1 MTGLARLWRDHR
13 LLVLAF
19 CVAVLLGLGFGARSA
34 LYWAHWSDPASRDAK
49 IEGWMTPRYVALSWG
64 VDRAVVAGALGL
76 DPGGGRRL
84 TLDEIAQEKGVPLA
98 EVEAALMAAIL
109 AARAGR

>member
-1 MTGLARLWRDHR
+1 LTALARLWRDHR

-19 CVAVLLGLGFGARSA
+19 CGAVLLGLGFGVRSA
-34 LYWAHWSDPASRDAK
+34 LYWAHWSDPASRDAQ

-64 VDRAVVAGALGL
+64 VDREVVAGALGL
-76 DPGGGRRL
+76 DPGGGRRQ
-84 TLDEIAQEKGVPLA
+84 TLAEIAQAKGVPLA

-109 AARAGR
+109 AARADR

>member
-1 MTGLARLWRDHR
+1 MNPLARLWRDHR

-19 CVAVLLGLGFGARSA
+19 CVAALLGLGLGLRAA
-34 LYWAHWSDPASRDAK
+34 LYWVQWSDPARRDAR

-64 VDRAVVAGALGL
+64 VDREVVAGALGL
-76 DPGGGRRL
+76 EPGGGRRL
-84 TLDEIAQEKGVPLA
+84 TLDEIAQARGVPLA